1 MKPGLVS
8 PTLKHLC
15 CVGGSPVNLRVLA
28 VDFDGTIA
36 FGDTLHPDAAEAIRA
51 ARAAGVIV
59 ILATGRILSDL
70 DALLPRSSPFDV
82 IVAENGAVLRLPG
95 QPTAVLLG
103 RSPDPRFLAGL
114 THRGIRHRSGDCVVE
129 AEAAAAP
136 GVLDAIREHNLPL
149 GITFNRGRLMAL
161 PLGVTKGSGLS
172 EALWRLR
179 ASGHNALAIGD
190 GENDHPLFDACEF
203 GAAVEWGSATLKQT
217 AEAVIPGRD
226 PGAVA
231 SYIRSL
237 LTKRRLP
244 QAHRARRWIRLG
256 TRADGQPMDIGV
268 RGRNFLIGG
277 DPMSGKSWINGLLCE
292 QLILQRYSLCILD
305 PEGDYRCLEALPGV
319 IVHQLVSGDVTLST
333 LERVLTRPDLS
344 LVVDMSGAAP
354 ADKPALA
361 RRVLELTN
369 RLRRET
375 GLPHR
380 VVVDEA
386 HYFFG
391 RLDDPAL
398 FDRELGGYS
407 LVSYR
412 ISDLSAQVLEAA
424 EAVFVTRVA
433 DQRQAMALRDLCSPA
448 ANAADWQRTLANL
461 AIDEALLLPGATESP
476 DRLEP
481 FKIGPRITSHVRHR
495 QKYCEVPVWPGHEFV
510 VTRDGQPTGQ
520 RAFSLTDLLSLLPRV
535 PDGDLRGHLV
545 RGDLHRWVERV
556 FGDGELGAAIRGFES
571 LDVTAA
577 RASII
582 SAVADRYLV
591 QGAPADQGSGD

>member
-1 MKPGLVS
+1 M
-8 PTLKHLC
+8 
-15 CVGGSPVNLRVLA
+15 GGSPVNLRVLA

-70 DALLPRSSPFDV
+70 DSLLPRNSPFDV
-82 IVAENGAVLRLPG
+82 IVAENGAVLRFPG

-114 THRGIRHRSGDCVVE
+114 THRGIHHRSGDCVVE
-129 AEAAAAP
+129 ADAAAAP
-136 GVLDAIREHNLPL
+136 GVLDAIREHDLPL

-179 ASGHNALAIGD
+179 ASGHSALAIGD

-203 GAAVEWGSATLKQT
+203 GAAVEWGSDTLKQA
-217 AEAVIPGRD
+217 AEVVIPGRD

-237 LTKRRLP
+237 LTARRIP
-244 QAHRARRWIRLG
+244 QARRARRFIRLG
-256 TRADGQPMDIGV
+256 TREDGESMDIGV

-277 DPMSGKSWINGLLCE
+277 DPMSGKSWISGLLCE
-292 QLILQRYSLCILD
+292 QLILQHYSLCILD
-305 PEGDYRCLEALPGV
+305 VEGDYTCLEALPGV
-319 IVHQLVSGDVTLST
+319 IVHQLASGDATLSP

-354 ADKPALA
+354 ADKPALVH
-361 RRVLELTN
+361 RVLELTN
-369 RLRRET
+369 RLRRQT

-386 HYFFG
+386 HYFLG

-398 FDRELGGYS
+398 FDRELGGYL

-412 ISDLSAQVLEAA
+412 ISDLSTQVLEAA

-448 ANAADWQRTLANL
+448 ADAANWQRTLMNL
-461 AIDEALLLPGATESP
+461 AIDEALLLPGATESR

-495 QKYCEVPVWPGHEFV
+495 QKYYEVPVPPGREFIF
-510 VTRDGQPTGQ
+510 TRDGQPTGE
-520 RAFSLTDLLSLLPRV
+520 RAFSPADLISLLPRV
-535 PDGDLRGHLV
+535 PDSALHGHLI
-545 RGDLHRWVERV
+545 RGDLHRWIERV
-556 FGDGELGAAIRGFES
+556 FGDRELGDKIRGFES
-571 LDVTAA
+571 QEVVAA
-577 RASII
+577 RKSII
-582 SAVADRYLV
+582 GAIADRYLV
-591 QGAPADQGSGD
+591 QGAPADQASGP

>member
-1 MKPGLVS
+1 M
-8 PTLKHLC
+8 
-15 CVGGSPVNLRVLA
+15 NLRVLA

-36 FGDTLHPDAAEAIRA
+36 FGGTLHPDAAEAIRA

-59 ILATGRILSDL
+59 ILVTGRIMSDL
-70 DALLPRSSPFDV
+70 DALLPQSSPFDV

-95 QPTAVLLG
+95 QPTAVVLG

-114 THRGIRHRSGDCVVE
+114 TRRAIAHRRGDCVVE
-129 AEAAAAP
+129 TDAAAAG
-136 GVLDAIREHNLPL
+136 GVLDAIREHDLPL
-149 GITFNRGRLMAL
+149 AITFNRGRLMVL

-190 GENDHPLFDACEF
+190 GENDHALFDACEF
-203 GAAVEWGSATLKQT
+203 SAAVEWGSDTLKQA
-217 AEAVIPGRD
+217 AEVVIPGRD

-237 LTKRRLP
+237 LTTRRIP
-244 QAHRARRWIRLG
+244 QARRARRFIRLG
-256 TRADGQPMDIGV
+256 TREDGESMDIGV

-277 DPMSGKSWINGLLCE
+277 DPMSGKSWISGLLCE
-292 QLILQRYSLCILD
+292 QLILQHYSLCILD
-305 PEGDYRCLEALPGV
+305 VEGDYTCLEALPGV
-319 IVHQLVSGDVTLST
+319 IVHQLVSGDVTLSP

-354 ADKPALA
+354 ADKPALVH
-361 RRVLELTN
+361 RVLELTN
-369 RLRRET
+369 RLRRQT

-386 HYFFG
+386 HYFLG

-398 FDRELGGYS
+398 FDRELGGYL

-412 ISDLSAQVLEAA
+412 ISDLSTQVLEAA

-448 ANAADWQRTLANL
+448 AAAANWQRTLMNL
-461 AIDEALLLPGATESP
+461 AIDEALLLPGATESR

-495 QKYCEVPVWPGHEFV
+495 QKYWEVPVPPGREFIF
-510 VTRDGQPTGQ
+510 TRDGPPTGE
-520 RAFSLTDLLSLLPRV
+520 RAFSLADLISLLPRV
-535 PDGDLRGHLV
+535 PDSALHGHLI
-545 RGDLHRWVERV
+545 RGDLHRWIERV
-556 FGDGELGAAIRGFES
+556 FGDRELGDKIRGFES
-571 LDVTAA
+571 QEVVAA
-577 RASII
+577 RKSII
-582 SAVADRYLV
+582 GAIADRYLV
-591 QGAPADQGSGD
+591 QGAPADQASGP